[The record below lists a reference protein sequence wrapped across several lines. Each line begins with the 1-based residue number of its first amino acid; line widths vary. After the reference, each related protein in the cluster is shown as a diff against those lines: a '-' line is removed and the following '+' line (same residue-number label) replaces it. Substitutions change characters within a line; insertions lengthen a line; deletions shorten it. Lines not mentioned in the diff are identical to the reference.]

1 MGCGEVL
8 KLFPLCDPTSCSKHC
23 CVGGRTAGQRHNSTV
38 CVYPFILTLHH
49 AAAQLRNS
57 ETAVRTQ
64 TWTTRLF
71 SIESAVCCK
80 GPGQNPS
87 LLTFA
92 ACNYKVCSFH
102 PLCRLASLK
111 NIPPCH
117 GDLLGEMPRA
127 HNAEAFRLVCIVC
140 FCFALLL
147 SNMQL
152 QIQSVS
158 ALWLEPSVGDCC

>member
-1 MGCGEVL
+1 M
-8 KLFPLCDPTSCSKHC
+8 FPLCDPTSCSKHC

-49 AAAQLRNS
+49 AAAKLRNS

-102 PLCRLASLK
+102 PPVSACLPKKHPSMPWGFTRGNA
-111 NIPPCH
+111 PCPQCGGISFGLH
-117 GDLLGEMPRA
+117 R
-127 HNAEAFRLVCIVC
+127 
-140 FCFALLL
+140 LLL
-147 SNMQL
+147 FCSAAFQHAATNS
-152 QIQSVS
+152 IRVS
-158 ALWLEPSVGDCC
+158 IVVGAICWGLLLTNSS